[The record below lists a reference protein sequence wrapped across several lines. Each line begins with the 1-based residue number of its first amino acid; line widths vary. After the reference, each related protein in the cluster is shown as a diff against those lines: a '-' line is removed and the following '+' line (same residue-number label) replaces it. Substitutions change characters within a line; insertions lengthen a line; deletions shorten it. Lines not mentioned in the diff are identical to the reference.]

1 MWGGKAGQESRRG
14 IASRQGRVR
23 RMRRVVGGFA
33 SSLALTR
40 AFGLRRD
47 YSRRRESLREG
58 LMHCSGWGGVI
69 SHAQSYS
76 EVGEEKFWRSEEVEW
91 SWELCLV

>member
-1 MWGGKAGQESRRG
+1 M
-14 IASRQGRVR
+14 
-23 RMRRVVGGFA
+23 MRVVGGFA

-47 YSRRRESLREG
+47 YPRRRESLREG
-58 LMHCSGWGGVI
+58 LMHRSGWSGVT

-76 EVGEEKFWRSEEVEW
+76 EVGDKTFWCSEEVKW